1 MKGYAKMLP
10 AAVTVLFL
18 WCVPC
23 PASPPGVQAQ
33 TGQRDGAQ
41 LQRNQRES
49 ELPDGTKA
57 QSPADSRSAQPSDQ
71 RAPDD
76 SVQPLGPEA
85 SSETTPHPLSSSP
98 AKTTDQTALELLNSR
113 IGPNY
118 LIGPEDVITIDVF
131 DVPELSKFDAQ
142 VANDGTISVPLLG
155 SVKAAGL
162 TQKQL
167 RDELDEKWGEKYLN
181 HPQVSLYIKD
191 FKSRPVSVVGS
202 VAKPGMIY
210 LTGRRTLVEVLAM
223 AGGLASVGAAA
234 GKEVYVERPEGF
246 EGLPR
251 VDGLTQTAPDKVSI
265 ELKKL
270 LYSQDTKLD
279 IEIEPFDIVTVSRA
293 GVVYLAGAFTRPGG
307 YVLDNKDSITAL
319 EAVAMAQGLGA
330 NARTSEAQIIRR
342 SSSGATT
349 ETTIDLKKV
358 LQGKARDVTLA
369 DNDILFVPNSNA
381 KAITKSTLSS
391 VIGIVSGMVVY
402 RGL

>member
-1 MKGYAKMLP
+1 MKGYADMLP
-10 AAVTVLFL
+10 AAVTLLFL
-18 WCVPC
+18 WFV
-23 PASPPGVQAQ
+23 PGVALPQTQTSGRDAAQVQAEQ
-33 TGQRDGAQ
+33 PQ
-41 LQRNQRES
+41 S
-49 ELPDGTKA
+49 EPSNGTNA
-57 QSPADSRSAQPSDQ
+57 QSPADTAPAPPADQ

-76 SVQPLGPEA
+76 AVQPLGPSA
-85 SSETTPHPLSSSP
+85 GSETTLAKP
-98 AKTTDQTALELLNSR
+98 ADQTAHQLLDSR

-162 TQKQL
+162 TQRQL
-167 RDELDEKWGEKYLN
+167 RDELDEEWGAKYLN
-181 HPQVSLYIKD
+181 RPQVSLYIKD

-202 VAKPGMIY
+202 VAKPGIVY

-234 GKEVYVERPEGF
+234 GKEVYVERPGGF
-246 EGLPR
+246 QDLPAA
-251 VDGLTQTAPDKVSI
+251 DGLRETAPDKVSI

-270 LYSQDTKLD
+270 LYSQDTRLN

-307 YVLDNKDSITAL
+307 YVLDNKDTITAL
-319 EAVAMAQGLGA
+319 QAVAMAQGLGA

-342 SSSGATT
+342 SNSGATT
-349 ETTIDLKKV
+349 ESTIDLKKI
-358 LQGKARDVTLA
+358 LRGKAPDVTLA
-369 DNDILFVPNSNA
+369 DNDILFVPNSTA
-381 KAITKSTLSS
+381 KAISKNSLSS
-391 VIGIVSGMVVY
+391 FIGIVSGMVIY

>member
-1 MKGYAKMLP
+1 VKGYAKMLP

-18 WCVPC
+18 WCAPC

-49 ELPDGTKA
+49 ELPDGTNT
-57 QSPADSRSAQPSDQ
+57 QSPADSTGAQPSDQ

-76 SVQPLGPEA
+76 TVQPLGPEA
-85 SSETTPHPLSSSP
+85 GSETTPYPPSNSP
-98 AKTTDQTALELLNSR
+98 AKAADQTALELLNSR

-131 DVPELSKFDAQ
+131 DVPDLSKFDAQ

-162 TQKQL
+162 TQAEL
-167 RDELDEKWGEKYLN
+167 RDELNKEWGEKYLN
-181 HPQVSLYIKD
+181 HPQVSLYLKD
-191 FKSRPVSVVGS
+191 SKSRPVSVVGS

-210 LTGRRTLVEVLAM
+210 LTSRRTLVEVLAM

-234 GKEVYVERPEGF
+234 GKEVYVERPGGF
-246 EGLPR
+246 QGLPA
-251 VDGLTQTAPDKVSI
+251 VKGLTQTAPDKVSI

-270 LYSQDTKLD
+270 LYSQETKLN

-293 GVVYLAGAFTRPGG
+293 GIVYLAGAFTKPGG
-307 YVLDNKDSITAL
+307 YVLDNKDSVTAL
-319 EAVAMAQGLGA
+319 EAVAMAQGLSP
-330 NARTSEAQIIRR
+330 NARTSQARIIRR
-342 SSSGATT
+342 SGSGATT
-349 ETTIDLKKV
+349 ETTIDLKKI
-358 LQGKARDVTLA
+358 LQAKTPDVTLA

-381 KAITKSTLSS
+381 KAITKSTVSS
-391 VIGIVSGMVVY
+391 VISIVSGMAIY
-402 RGL
+402 GGL

>member
-1 MKGYAKMLP
+1 VKRRASMLS
-10 AAVTVLFL
+10 AAVTVLSL

-23 PASPPGVQAQ
+23 PVLPLGAQ
-33 TGQRDGAQ
+33 TQTGRRDVAQ
-41 LQRNQRES
+41 IQREQPKS
-49 ELPDGTKA
+49 DESDSANT
-57 QSPADSRSAQPSDQ
+57 QSPVDATNQPLDQ
-71 RAPDD
+71 RTPDD
-76 SVQPLGPEA
+76 TVRPLGPEA
-85 SSETTPHPLSSSP
+85 GAETNA
-98 AKTTDQTALELLNSR
+98 AKGADQTARELLNNR

-118 LIGPEDVITIDVF
+118 LIGPEDVITINVF

-167 RDELDEKWGEKYLN
+167 RDELDKEWGEKYLN

-234 GKEVYVERPEGF
+234 GKQVYVERPGGF
-246 EGLPR
+246 QGLPA
-251 VDGLTQTAPDKVSI
+251 VDGLTQTASDKVSI
-265 ELKKL
+265 ELNKL

-349 ETTIDLKKV
+349 ETTIDLKKI
-358 LQGKARDVTLA
+358 LQGKAPDVNLA

-381 KAITKSTLSS
+381 KALTKSTLSS
-391 VIGIVSGMVVY
+391 VIGIVSGMVIY

>member
-1 MKGYAKMLP
+1 MLP
-10 AAVTVLFL
+10 AAVTVLSL

-23 PASPPGVQAQ
+23 PVSPLGAQ
-33 TGQRDGAQ
+33 TQTGRRDAAQ
-41 LQRNQRES
+41 IQREQPES
-49 ELPDGTKA
+49 EAPDSA
-57 QSPADSRSAQPSDQ
+57 NSESPADATNPQPLDQ
-71 RAPDD
+71 RTPANT
-76 SVQPLGPEA
+76 VQPLGPEA
-85 SSETTPHPLSSSP
+85 GSETIPVK
-98 AKTTDQTALELLNSR
+98 AADQTARELLNSR

-118 LIGPEDVITIDVF
+118 LIGPEDVITINVF

-162 TQKQL
+162 TQTQL
-167 RDELDEKWGEKYLN
+167 RDELDKEWGEKYLN

-234 GKEVYVERPEGF
+234 GKEVYVERAGGF
-246 EGLPR
+246 ENLPT

-270 LYSQDTKLD
+270 LYSQDTKLN

-293 GVVYLAGAFTRPGG
+293 GIVYLAGAFTRPGG

-319 EAVAMAQGLGA
+319 EAVAMAQGLGG
-330 NARTSEAQIIRR
+330 NARTSQAQIIRR

-349 ETTIDLKKV
+349 ETIIDLKKI
-358 LQGKARDVTLA
+358 LQGKAPDVSLA

-381 KAITKSTLSS
+381 KAITKSTVSS
-391 VIGIVSGMVVY
+391 VIGIVSGMVIY